1 MTATT
6 AATLHFEELDP
17 LDAPS
22 WDSFY
27 QGLLAGIAVVGIVV
41 AAT

>member
-1 MTATT
+1 MTTNATT
-6 AATLHFEELDP
+6 LQFEELDQ

-27 QGLLAGIAVVGIVV
+27 QGLLTGIAVVGIVV